1 MEEVGPLRPA
11 PAHPHYR
18 LRRLWM
24 SAYAGGFVNVNLKV
38 NGGGLIVYVYGYV
51 YESGG
56 DGRGLV
62 Y

>member
-1 MEEVGPLRPA
+1 
-11 PAHPHYR
+11 
-18 LRRLWM
+18 M
-24 SAYAGGFVNVNLKV
+24 SAYAGGFVNVKV